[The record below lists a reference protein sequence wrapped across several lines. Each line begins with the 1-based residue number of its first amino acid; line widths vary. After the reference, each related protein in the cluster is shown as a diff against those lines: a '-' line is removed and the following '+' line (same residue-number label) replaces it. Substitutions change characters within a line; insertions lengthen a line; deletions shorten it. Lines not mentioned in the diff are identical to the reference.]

1 MTVGQQVIVLSGAWI
16 QAVGTVAATI
26 GSTPAFYFPQII
38 SKELRIVGNALQALG
53 NAMEAAGESTISL
66 ETTGNKIQALGNL
79 TVIYGIVADIP
90 YVKKQQFE
98 IAGNW
103 LQAFGALL
111 AVIDELKEVRTELLS
126 IIGNTLQSW
135 GNSMQAV
142 GGILELRGDH
152 VTGQNLDVNGSWI
165 QAAGAVIAALGQSQ
179 EEIRN
184 GSGEN
189 ESS

>member
-1 MTVGQQVIVLSGAWI
+1 MNVGQQVIVLSGAWI
-16 QAVGTVAATI
+16 QAVGTVVAAI
-26 GSTPAFYFPQII
+26 GSTPTFYLPHII

-53 NAMEAAGESTISL
+53 NAMEAAGKSTISL

-111 AVIDELKEVRTELLS
+111 AVIDELKEGRTELLS

-142 GGILELRGDH
+142 GGILELRGDR

-184 GSGEN
+184 GSVKN
-189 ESS
+189 ES